1 MITDLRT
8 ISNFFFTHIK
18 FVTNLSLFEGSRR
31 TPKSNLWTTPEM
43 GFVRDEMNK
52 HYELNRGVRRLLTR
66 CGLHKFH
73 WSWWGW
79 FNFSCTKRE
88 RTNDWATRTRGF
100 VMERECKSIF
110 PGCAKKVK
118 VVSSMFNNIQLLCRE
133 SILTCS
139 SQRWT
144 GQFCDLVIKQLYKR
158 TLRQHTF
165 YRNWSLWD
173 RGLIYCIYHWKEES
187 ARKRVS
193 AFPFACRQIDSDIWF
208 FQGMMISPYVSLYL
222 VTVYLTTC
230 HRNWLGRLK
239 PGKWNDF
246 ETKWNTSTNKHRDK
260 YPKTHIVDLF

>member
-1 MITDLRT
+1 MI
-8 ISNFFFTHIK
+8 
-18 FVTNLSLFEGSRR
+18 
-31 TPKSNLWTTPEM
+31 
-43 GFVRDEMNK
+43 K
-52 HYELNRGVRRLLTR
+52 HRL
-66 CGLHKFH
+66 
-73 WSWWGW
+73 
-79 FNFSCTKRE
+79 E
-88 RTNDWATRTRGF
+88 
-100 VMERECKSIF
+100 
-110 PGCAKKVK
+110 
-118 VVSSMFNNIQLLCRE
+118 
-133 SILTCS
+133 
-139 SQRWT
+139 
-144 GQFCDLVIKQLYKR
+144 LYKS

-165 YRNWSLWD
+165 YRTWSLWD

-260 YPKTHIVDLF
+260 YPKTVQWVYLMTRIKGIFLSLLWNNLLKVSCTFFTDLATSKSAWSLSMDVLC

>member
-1 MITDLRT
+1 MIGRQ
-8 ISNFFFTHIK
+8 
-18 FVTNLSLFEGSRR
+18 EQ
-31 TPKSNLWTTPEM
+31 EA
-43 GFVRDEMNK
+43 
-52 HYELNRGVRRLLTR
+52 
-66 CGLHKFH
+66 
-73 WSWWGW
+73 SWWSGNAKVFFQNVRKSESCDINVQQYSTPVSW
-79 FNFSCTKRE
+79 KHPNVLKDELGNF
-88 RTNDWATRTRGF
+88 
-100 VMERECKSIF
+100 
-110 PGCAKKVK
+110 
-118 VVSSMFNNIQLLCRE
+118 
-133 SILTCS
+133 
-139 SQRWT
+139 
-144 GQFCDLVIKQLYKR
+144 VIKHRLELYKS

-246 ETKWNTSTNKHRDK
+246 ETKWNTSTNKQRDE

>member
-1 MITDLRT
+1 MGCTSFTEVDGAGLTFPAPRGRGLMIGRQ
-8 ISNFFFTHIK
+8 
-18 FVTNLSLFEGSRR
+18 EQ
-31 TPKSNLWTTPEM
+31 EA
-43 GFVRDEMNK
+43 
-52 HYELNRGVRRLLTR
+52 
-66 CGLHKFH
+66 
-73 WSWWGW
+73 SWWSGNAKVFFQNVRKSESCDINVQQYSTPVSW
-79 FNFSCTKRE
+79 KHPNVLKDGLGNF
-88 RTNDWATRTRGF
+88 
-100 VMERECKSIF
+100 
-110 PGCAKKVK
+110 
-118 VVSSMFNNIQLLCRE
+118 
-133 SILTCS
+133 
-139 SQRWT
+139 
-144 GQFCDLVIKQLYKR
+144 VIKHRLELYKS

-193 AFPFACRQIDSDIWF
+193 AFRQIDSDIWF

-246 ETKWNTSTNKHRDK
+246 ETKWNTDTNKQRDK

>member
-31 TPKSNLWTTPEM
+31 TPQSNLWTTPKM

-79 FNFSCTKRE
+79 FNFYCTKRE

-110 PGCAKKVK
+110 LGCAKKWK
-118 VVSSMFNNIQLLCRE
+118 LWHQYSTIVSWKHPNVLKDGLGNF
-133 SILTCS
+133 
-139 SQRWT
+139 
-144 GQFCDLVIKQLYKR
+144 VIKHRLELYKSI
-158 TLRQHTF
+158 LRQHTF

-193 AFPFACRQIDSDIWF
+193 AFRQIDSDIWF

-246 ETKWNTSTNKHRDK
+246 ETNGTQAQTNTETNTPKH
-260 YPKTHIVDLF
+260 I